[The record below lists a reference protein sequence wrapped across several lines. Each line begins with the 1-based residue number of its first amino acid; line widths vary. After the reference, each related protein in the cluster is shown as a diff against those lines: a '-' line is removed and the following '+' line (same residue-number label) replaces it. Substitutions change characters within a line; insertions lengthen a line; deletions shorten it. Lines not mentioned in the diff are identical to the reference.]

1 MTIQVNQEAID
12 FTLKDQFKE
21 DVKLSELKGKKV
33 ILSWHPL
40 AYTSVCT
47 DQMRSLERNYD
58 RIQEKGDTV
67 VIGLSVDP
75 FPAKAKWADILDLKD
90 LKIVSD
96 FFPYAE
102 VTKAYG
108 LFNEENGASK
118 RANVIIDEEGKVKWV
133 KVYGGSE
140 LPDIEEVI
148 DNL

>member
-1 MTIQVNQEAID
+1 MTIKVNDKAPE
-12 FTLKDQFKE
+12 FELKDQYKN
-21 DVKLSELKGKKV
+21 DIKLADLKGKKV

-40 AYTSVCT
+40 AFTSVCT

-67 VIGLSVDP
+67 VIGLSIDP
-75 FPAKAKWADILDLKD
+75 FPAKQKWADILCIEDV
-90 LKIVSD
+90 KIASD
-96 FFPYAE
+96 FFPYGE

-108 LFNEENGASK
+108 LFNEENGASQ

-133 KVYGGSE
+133 KVYEPAE

-148 DNL
+148 ENL

>member
-12 FTLKDQFKE
+12 FTLKDQNKE
-21 DVKLSELKGKKV
+21 DIKLSELKGKKV

-40 AYTSVCT
+40 AYTPVCT

-67 VIGLSVDP
+67 VIGISIDP

-90 LKIVSD
+90 IKIVSD

-118 RANVIIDEEGKVKWV
+118 RANVIIDEEGKVQWV

-140 LPDIEEVI
+140 LPDVEEVI
-148 DNL
+148 ENL

>member
-1 MTIQVNQEAID
+1 MTINVNEKAPE
-12 FTLKDQFKE
+12 FSLKDQYKN
-21 DVKLSELKGKKV
+21 DINLSDLKGKKV

-40 AYTSVCT
+40 AFTSVCT

-67 VIGLSVDP
+67 VIGLSIDP
-75 FPAKAKWADILDLKD
+75 FPAKQKWADILCIENV
-90 LKIVSD
+90 KIASD

-118 RANVIIDEEGKVKWV
+118 RANVIVDEEGNVKWV
-133 KVYGGSE
+133 KVYEPSE

-148 DNL
+148 ENL

>member
-12 FTLKDQFKE
+12 FTLKDQNKE
-21 DVKLSELKGKKV
+21 DIKLSELKGKKV

-40 AYTSVCT
+40 AYTPVCT

-67 VIGLSVDP
+67 VIGISIDP

-90 LKIVSD
+90 IKIVSD

-118 RANVIIDEEGKVKWV
+118 RANVIIDEEGKVQWV

-140 LPDIEEVI
+140 LPDVEEVI

>member
-12 FTLKDQFKE
+12 FTLKDQNKE

-40 AYTSVCT
+40 AYTPVCT

-67 VIGLSVDP
+67 VIGLSIDP

-90 LKIVSD
+90 IKIVSD

-118 RANVIIDEEGKVKWV
+118 RANVIIDEEGKVQWV

-140 LPDIEEVI
+140 LPDVEEVI

>member
-40 AYTSVCT
+40 AYTPVCT
-47 DQMRSLERNYD
+47 DQMRSLERNYE

-108 LFNEENGASK
+108 FFNEENGASK

>member
-47 DQMRSLERNYD
+47 DQMRSLERNYE

-75 FPAKAKWADILDLKD
+75 FPAKAKWADILDLKE

>member
-47 DQMRSLERNYD
+47 DQMRSLERNYE
-58 RIQEKGDTV
+58 RIKEKGDTV

-133 KVYGGSE
+133 KVYGASE

>member
-1 MTIQVNQEAID
+1 MTIKIGEKAPE
-12 FTLKDQFKE
+12 FTLKNQNKE
-21 DVKLSELKGKKV
+21 DIKLADLKGKKV

-47 DQMRSLERNYD
+47 DQMRSLQRNFEK
-58 RIQEKGDTV
+58 IQEKSDTV

-75 FPAKAKWADILDLKD
+75 FPAKQKWADILDLRD
-90 LKIVSD
+90 INIVSD

-108 LFNEENGASK
+108 LFNEENGASQ
-118 RANVIIDEEGKVKWV
+118 RANVIVDEEGKVQWV
-133 KVYGGSE
+133 KVYEPSE

-148 DNL
+148 ENL

>member
-12 FTLKDQFKE
+12 FTLKDQNKE
-21 DVKLSELKGKKV
+21 EIKLSELKGKKV

-40 AYTSVCT
+40 AYTPVCT

-67 VIGLSVDP
+67 VIGISVDP

-90 LKIVSD
+90 IKIVSD

-118 RANVIIDEEGKVKWV
+118 RANVIIDEEGKVQWF

-140 LPDIEEVI
+140 LPDVEEVI

>member
-12 FTLKDQFKE
+12 FTLKDQNKE
-21 DVKLSELKGKKV
+21 DIKLSELKGKKV

-40 AYTSVCT
+40 AYTPVCT

-67 VIGLSVDP
+67 VIGISVDP

-90 LKIVSD
+90 IKIVSD

-102 VTKAYG
+102 VTTTYG

-118 RANVIIDEEGKVKWV
+118 RANVIIDEEGKVQWI

-140 LPDIEEVI
+140 LPDVEEVI

>member
-40 AYTSVCT
+40 AYTPVCT
-47 DQMRSLERNYD
+47 DQMRSLERNYE

-148 DNL
+148 ENL

>member
-47 DQMRSLERNYD
+47 DQMRSLDRNYE

>member
-12 FTLKDQFKE
+12 FTLKDQNKE
-21 DVKLSELKGKKV
+21 DIKLSELKGKKV

-40 AYTSVCT
+40 AYTPVCT

-67 VIGLSVDP
+67 LIGISVDP

-90 LKIVSD
+90 IKIVSD

-118 RANVIIDEEGKVKWV
+118 RANVIIDEEGKVQWV

-140 LPDIEEVI
+140 LPDVEEVI
-148 DNL
+148 ENL

>member
-12 FTLKDQFKE
+12 FTLKDQNKE

-40 AYTSVCT
+40 AYTPVCT

-58 RIQEKGDTV
+58 RIQKRGDTV
-67 VIGLSVDP
+67 VIGISVDP

-90 LKIVSD
+90 IKIVSD

-118 RANVIIDEEGKVKWV
+118 RANVIIDEEGKVQWV

-140 LPDIEEVI
+140 LPDVEEVI

>member
-47 DQMRSLERNYD
+47 DQMRSLERNYE

-67 VIGLSVDP
+67 VIELSVDP

-108 LFNEENGASK
+108 LFNEENGASE

>member
-12 FTLKDQFKE
+12 FTLKDQFKK
-21 DVKLSELKGKKV
+21 DVKLSDLKGKKV

-47 DQMRSLERNYD
+47 DQMRSLERNYE

>member
-47 DQMRSLERNYD
+47 DQMRSLDRNYE

-140 LPDIEEVI
+140 LPDVEEVI

>member
-12 FTLKDQFKE
+12 FTLKDQNKE
-21 DVKLSELKGKKV
+21 DIKLSELKGKKV

-40 AYTSVCT
+40 AYTPVCT

-67 VIGLSVDP
+67 VIGISVDP

-90 LKIVSD
+90 IKIVSD

-118 RANVIIDEEGKVKWV
+118 RANVIIDEEGKVQWI

-140 LPDIEEVI
+140 LPDVEEVI
-148 DNL
+148 ENL

>member
-1 MTIQVNQEAID
+1 MTVKVADKAPD
-12 FTLKDQFKE
+12 FKLKDQNKE
-21 DVKLSELKGKKV
+21 EISLEGLKGKKV

-40 AYTSVCT
+40 AFTSVCT
-47 DQMRSLERNYD
+47 DQMRALERNYD

-75 FPAKAKWADILDLKD
+75 YPAKQKWADILCIDNV
-90 LKIVSD
+90 KIASD

-108 LFNEENGASK
+108 LFNEANGASQ
-118 RANVIIDEEGKVKWV
+118 RANVIIDEEGKIKWV
-133 KVYGGSE
+133 KVYEPSQ
-140 LPDIEEVI
+140 LPDVEELI

>member
-47 DQMRSLERNYD
+47 DQMRSLERNYE

-67 VIGLSVDP
+67 VIGLSIDP

-96 FFPYAE
+96 FFPYGE

-108 LFNEENGASK
+108 LFNEENGSSK

-133 KVYGGSE
+133 KVYGASE

>member
-12 FTLKDQFKE
+12 FTLKDQNKE
-21 DVKLSELKGKKV
+21 EVKLSELKGKKV

-40 AYTSVCT
+40 AYTPVCT

-58 RIQEKGDTV
+58 RIQEKRDTV
-67 VIGLSVDP
+67 VIGISVDP

-90 LKIVSD
+90 IKIVSD

-118 RANVIIDEEGKVKWV
+118 RANVIIDEEGKVQWV

-140 LPDIEEVI
+140 LPDVEEVI

>member
-1 MTIQVNQEAID
+1 MTIEVNQEAID

-47 DQMRSLERNYD
+47 DQMRSLERNYE

>member
-12 FTLKDQFKE
+12 FTLKDQNKE
-21 DVKLSELKGKKV
+21 DVKLSDLKGKKV

-40 AYTSVCT
+40 AYTPVCT

-67 VIGLSVDP
+67 VIGLSIDP
-75 FPAKAKWADILDLKD
+75 FLQKAKWADILDLKD
-90 LKIVSD
+90 IKIVSD
-96 FFPYAE
+96 FFPYGE

-118 RANVIIDEEGKVKWV
+118 RANVIIDEEGKVQWV

-140 LPDIEEVI
+140 LPDVEEVI

>member
-40 AYTSVCT
+40 AYTPVCT
-47 DQMRSLERNYD
+47 DQMRSLERNYE

>member
-1 MTIQVNQEAID
+1 MTIKIGDKAPD
-12 FTLKDQFKE
+12 FTLKNQNKE
-21 DVKLSELKGKKV
+21 DIKLADLKGKKV

-47 DQMRSLERNYD
+47 DQMRSLQRNFEK
-58 RIQEKGDTV
+58 IQDKSDTV

-75 FPAKAKWADILDLKD
+75 FPAKQKWADILDLRD
-90 LKIVSD
+90 INIVSD

-108 LFNEENGASK
+108 LFNEENGASQ
-118 RANVIIDEEGKVKWV
+118 RANVIVDEEGKVQWV
-133 KVYGGSE
+133 KVYEPSE

-148 DNL
+148 ENL